1 MVSVV
6 TITAATV
13 FEVPIQIAMVTIVI
27 IILVSMVSF
36 TARIIELAVY
46 YMM

>member
-1 MVSVV
+1 MI

-13 FEVPIQIAMVTIVI
+13 FDVPIQIAVVTIVT